1 MAAKKQ
7 EVEQEAADLAPS
19 NYGARNPLP
28 TTSGSSSSGYTG
40 VSEGYLPPAQ
50 YQGTV
55 VRRGEADFGIAK
67 IPVPKLSKEKTRV
80 SGVVDSGNKVQPFYD
95 LNTKPGEILA
105 SVNDVDRLKMINT
118 LYTRGWYAGSKP
130 EGGLGDND
138 REAIRRLL
146 YISNLQG
153 VSWDRT
159 LAAMSQA
166 PITSEGSGGR
176 VVQVASTEDL
186 MEVANRTALSTIGRK
201 LSDAEAR
208 KFSASYQQAQR
219 GEVYGAE
226 SAPSADVFFQNRIQ
240 QKYGAETD
248 AYKYLSAVSSVA
260 KILGGL

>member
-1 MAAKKQ
+1 M
-7 EVEQEAADLAPS
+7 EEQEQDDVSPDTFTDQNPFPS
-19 NYGARNPLP
+19 S
-28 TTSGSSSSGYTG
+28 SGSVSYGYTG

-50 YQGTV
+50 YEGTV

-67 IPVPKLSKEKTRV
+67 IPVPRLSKEKTRV
-80 SGVVDSGNKVQPFYD
+80 SGVVDAGNKINPFYD

-138 REAIRRLL
+138 REAMRRLL

-153 VSWDRT
+153 ITWDRT
-159 LAAMSQA
+159 LAAMAQA

-208 KFSASYQQAQR
+208 KFSAAYQQAQR
-219 GEVYGAE
+219 GEAYGAE
-226 SAPSADVFFQNRIQ
+226 SAPSVDVFFQNRIQ

-248 AYKYLSAVSSVA
+248 AYKYLSAVSNVA
-260 KILGGL
+260 KVLGGL